1 MKKTE
6 LTREQR
12 KHVSEAGFVADSWYL
27 AEQTKGYIKIVH
39 KNNRTKRTI
48 RRKKG

>member
-12 KHVSEAGFVADSWYL
+12 KRVLEAGFTPDSWGVI
-27 AEQTKGYIKIVH
+27 EQTNGYIKIVH